1 MPRREGWL
9 VAQCSGLGTWGMG
22 VAKCVPSEWSPGR
35 MHKDSFRS
43 GKLGIPGLVLRTQL
57 KPGGE
62 VLCRRPHCQLS
73 QVKPEGFS
81 LRPKKAHLPLRP
93 AAAVHRASP
102 HPLLRPE
109 PSGSSSPY
117 LGVTAPG
124 PATGGQSRRQPEE
137 SPTRSFLC
145 GPLGF
150 LSGCRL
156 PKVMAL
162 WGPGRGRKSR
172 KPLQQ
177 PCPSGC

>member
-1 MPRREGWL
+1 M
-9 VAQCSGLGTWGMG
+9 
-22 VAKCVPSEWSPGR
+22 CVPSERRPGR
-35 MHKDSFRS
+35 MHKDSSRS
-43 GKLGIPGLVLRTQL
+43 GKLGIPGLVLRRKV
-57 KPGGE
+57 KPRGE
-62 VLCRRPHCQLS
+62 VLCQGTHRQLS
-73 QVKPEGFS
+73 QVKPEGSS
-81 LRPKKAHLPLRP
+81 LRPRRHTCPCAQRRPSTEPPPSPPPTRAKRLQQPLPGGDR
-93 AAAVHRASP
+93 
-102 HPLLRPE
+102 
-109 PSGSSSPY
+109 
-117 LGVTAPG
+117 PG

>member
-1 MPRREGWL
+1 M

-43 GKLGIPGLVLRTQL
+43 GKMGIPGLVLRTQL

-81 LRPKKAHLPLRP
+81 LRPRRHTCPCAQ
-93 AAAVHRASP
+93 
-102 HPLLRPE
+102 
-109 PSGSSSPY
+109 PSGGRPQSLPTPPPPTRAKR
-117 LGVTAPG
+117 LQQPLPGGDGPG
-124 PATGGQSRRQPEE
+124 PATGGQSRQQPEE